1 MVQQPESYGDEP
13 RRVTI
18 LAGTTK
24 GAFMIS
30 SRSNRKGWT
39 VTGPF
44 CDGWPINHMI
54 GDPATG
60 LLWAGGGGDWHGA
73 GVWRSKDLGVS
84 WDLAKLTKGQ
94 IDEWAANDPQLA
106 AMMNWTN
113 QPLQFA
119 DQFSQIWSLCYAHGT
134 LYAGTKPARLL
145 SSRDEGKNWEEVQ
158 GLRDHPSA
166 DSWSPG
172 GAGLIL
178 HTILFDSANAKKLW
192 IGISAAG
199 VFATE
204 DGGATWDRRNRLSN
218 KEPNTEHSTPLQ
230 PATAKLDIASTT

>member
-1 MVQQPESYGDEP
+1 MNQDG
-13 RRVTI
+13 VTI

-60 LLWAGGGGDWHGA
+60 LLWAGGGGEWHGA

-145 SSRDEGKNWEEVQ
+145 SSRDERQKLG
-158 GLRDHPSA
+158 RSARFARPSFCRQLEP
-166 DSWSPG
+166 WRRR
-172 GAGLIL
+172 
-178 HTILFDSANAKKLW
+178 
-192 IGISAAG
+192 IGIAYDP
-199 VFATE
+199 V
-204 DGGATWDRRNRLSN
+204 
-218 KEPNTEHSTPLQ
+218 
-230 PATAKLDIASTT
+230 